1 VVHQPETQPG
11 PGNGSDS
18 HQERV
23 AHGLGNGKP
32 AALLTGFHLQPLLT
46 AVIAPA
52 THHPQGLI
60 GMNLGEGWSLLIRCG
75 LKNLAARAEQRLT
88 GVAASHV
95 GQASIS
101 SAGRERH
108 RRK

>member
-11 PGNGSDS
+11 TGHGSNG

-23 AHGLGNGKP
+23 AHGLGNGEP
-32 AALLTGFHLQPLLT
+32 AALLTGFHLEPLLT
-46 AVIAPA
+46 AVITPA
-52 THHPQGLI
+52 AHHPQGLI
-60 GMNLGEGWSLLIRCG
+60 GMNLGEGWSLLIGCG
-75 LKNLAARAEQRLT
+75 LKNLATRAEQRLT

-101 SAGRERH
+101 STGRERH
-108 RRK
+108 RRE